1 MYDAN
6 FVQQVLVADG
16 FKVKVSV
23 WSGFFT
29 LVYFEE
35 EEQMEIFWDLK
46 ETLLDSWFVSI
57 DSLDSFIKLK
67 KLNVWAV
74 LEGFPI
80 EAWQEPVFVS
90 LVNKWGLFVKLDED
104 TIRKNRLDCARILI
118 RVSLVS
124 DIPQQV
130 VVSVN
135 GTNYMVRVSTMEFED
150 DRCWIDQDQAKGHIK
165 KSDDL
170 HEHIGNDSTSN
181 KSAGLSRTNKPKSN
195 PKINKLGSKDLLD
208 IAAQSVL
215 RPSFDELCGLM
226 EGPSLSQMKPRSN
239 SRHLHGSFNSK
250 NLLEVPIREQMELNS
265 SHGNNISIEPVFN
278 EVTGLYSIKTK
289 YAKNDWPHCSPSSKY
304 QFPGSSLRG
313 GFNFEGRS
321 NRASSPSSIGAKKM
335 HEDKLFV
342 EAKEAL
348 EVCKSLGLQ
357 FKANDVEVIKR
368 FIDLDVEACG
378 VPQ

>member
-1 MYDAN
+1 
-6 FVQQVLVADG
+6 
-16 FKVKVSV
+16 
-23 WSGFFT
+23 
-29 LVYFEE
+29 
-35 EEQMEIFWDLK
+35 
-46 ETLLDSWFVSI
+46 
-57 DSLDSFIKLK
+57 
-67 KLNVWAV
+67 
-74 LEGFPI
+74 
-80 EAWQEPVFVS
+80 
-90 LVNKWGLFVKLDED
+90 
-104 TIRKNRLDCARILI
+104 
-118 RVSLVS
+118 
-124 DIPQQV
+124 
-130 VVSVN
+130 
-135 GTNYMVRVSTMEFED
+135 MVRVSTMEFED